1 LPNTTPTIV
10 VPENIK
16 FPVHFKV
23 ITTDE
28 GKDKFV
34 VLPANE
40 RILTDAED
48 LRAELQGETEVAHK
62 DDQAILADA
71 LNDLLTEFSR
81 NQKHAASKIVM
92 ATNPRLML
100 TLARATDE

>member
-1 LPNTTPTIV
+1 MSNPTVV

-23 ITTDE
+23 ITTNDGE
-28 GKDKFV
+28 DKFV
-34 VLPANE
+34 ALPANE

-48 LRAELQGETEVAHK
+48 LRAELQGETEVVRE
-62 DDQAILADA
+62 DDRAILADA

-92 ATNPRLML
+92 ATDPRLMI